1 MCGHPS
7 AIVTEHV
14 LLPIAHRGS
23 QLPSLVLTR
32 RVPRRDSGVTANGKP
47 ERVHCHGPL
56 PAAARYGTPH
66 ERAPRPAARPGVPQL
81 AGAPSPSPKPHTPGS
96 LNWLVCQALALSHTS
111 SPELQPSTGWSAGQ
125 PHCTALRS
133 TNGNLAF
140 GWWQVGLLDWK
151 SPQMPVQQRTRSFI
165 NPSRAVVT
173 GNLSD

>member
-1 MCGHPS
+1 MASRSECAATAHFLP
-7 AIVTEHV
+7 
-14 LLPIAHRGS
+14 LLDMAHLTNELRG
-23 QLPSLVLTR
+23 QQ
-32 RVPRRDSGVTANGKP
+32 
-47 ERVHCHGPL
+47 
-56 PAAARYGTPH
+56 
-66 ERAPRPAARPGVPQL
+66 RAQ
-81 AGAPSPSPKPHTPGS
+81 GS
-96 LNWLVCQALALSHTS
+96 LNWLVHPALALSHTS